1 MAVAYRID
9 HAAHRVIFTITAEM
23 DNDAVN
29 ACYGQLFADKAF
41 VQGLDIL
48 VDLRLAEGHPTA
60 MQQRERARRS
70 GAMKHLMSGRV
81 ALLCTTNDVHFGMA
95 RMYSVFAQ
103 EFGITAEVFTSFEK
117 ADQWLLAA
125 RSRPAAPGRG
135 AQP

>member
-9 HAAHRVIFTITAEM
+9 LAAHRVIFMVTGTM

-29 ACYGQLFADKAF
+29 ACYAQLFADKAF
-41 VQGLDIL
+41 VPGLDLL
-48 VDLRLAEGHPTA
+48 VDLRAAEGHPTA
-60 MQQRERARRS
+60 IQQRERARRS

-81 ALLCTTNDVHFGMA
+81 ALLCATNDVHFGMA

-103 EFGITAEVFTSFEK
+103 EFGIIAEVFTSLEK
-117 ADQWLLAA
+117 AEQWLLAG
-125 RSRPAAPGRG
+125 RNRPPGPARG